1 MTYTSWNIKA
11 RRINTARDPEHRAQL
26 AQRFKTTYAS
36 LGLSIDDVANL
47 LHVTPRTL
55 HNWNSGRYDIP
66 YAAFKLLRVLMRY
79 ELPHD
84 DWAGW
89 HFSGGKLWTPEG
101 YSIAPHE
108 SSWWSLLV
116 RRAQMF
122 SSLYARCHQLEAQS
136 IRPPTVELCCA
147 SLSTDAIWR
156 AGWPGGTDTTQRS
169 GLIRTMARSVSTG
182 TPLSNQQQ
190 KSPTRG
196 L

>member
-1 MTYTSWNIKA
+1 
-11 RRINTARDPEHRAQL
+11 
-26 AQRFKTTYAS
+26 
-36 LGLSIDDVANL
+36 VANL

-122 SSLYARCHQLEAQS
+122 SSMYARCNQLEAQLRDGRAAQQPGPDS
-136 IRPPTVELCCA
+136 FLEHFPTGAYENSGFHRETAPQKMACTWSVATNCMSA
-147 SLSTDAIWR
+147 PIDA
-156 AGWPGGTDTTQRS
+156 D
-169 GLIRTMARSVSTG
+169 
-182 TPLSNQQQ
+182 
-190 KSPTRG
+190 PT
-196 L
+196 

>member
-1 MTYTSWNIKA
+1 
-11 RRINTARDPEHRAQL
+11 
-26 AQRFKTTYAS
+26 
-36 LGLSIDDVANL
+36 VANL

-136 IRPPTVELCCA
+136 IRPPTVKLCCA

-156 AGWPGGTDTTQRS
+156 TGWPGGTDTTQRS
-169 GLIRTMARSVSTG
+169 SLIRTMARSVTTG
-182 TPLSNQQQ
+182 TPPSNQQ
-190 KSPTRG
+190 KKGPTRG